1 MTYTPNVND
10 YVIWERHGLK
20 DEGWVYFVSQETEN
34 KKGFTETSRYLTIET
49 GIRRKPE
56 CQYEKN
62 NPHKYVHILLCCYES
77 QWSELRYVKKRKSQK
92 DDSILPESN
101 QHIYYSEPKQNTHTG
116 Q

>member
-1 MTYTPNVND
+1 MDSGMKV
-10 YVIWERHGLK
+10 
-20 DEGWVYFVSQETEN
+20 
-34 KKGFTETSRYLTIET
+34 GFTLCQHRLKIREGSQKTHRYLTIET

-56 CQYEKN
+56 CKYEKN

-77 QWSELRYVKKRKSQK
+77 QWHELRYVKKRKSQK
-92 DDSILPESN
+92 DDSIIPESN